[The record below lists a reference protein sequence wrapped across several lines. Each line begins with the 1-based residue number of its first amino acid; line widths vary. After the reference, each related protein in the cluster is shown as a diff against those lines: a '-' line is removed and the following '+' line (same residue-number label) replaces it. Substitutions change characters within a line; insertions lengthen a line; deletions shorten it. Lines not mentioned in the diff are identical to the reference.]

1 MVIQIPRQILRSCRV
16 SIAHV
21 VVIMLGIVLLSS
33 AGYAQRNPDAKDPQN
48 ALNREFNNPAPTQI
62 AAALKTLSSQSRTVI
77 ERLSKLGDLPVQG
90 WRYHAGDVSGAQAVD
105 FDDSSWQEIQVPYR
119 AQVTDVVWMRKKV
132 VVPNAVG
139 GYDLTGTRLWI
150 QGYSSNN
157 TLSVFFNGERVAAGE
172 SMEPLVLLSSAK
184 PGDTVEVA
192 LRLATTSRPK
202 NIPYIQV
209 HVDYAPNRPN
219 PQDMYTEFISAALL
233 LPDLSQNV
241 SADIATLDKVIEDVD
256 LSALDQSD
264 PQKFDASLR
273 KSQADLEALRPVLQK
288 ANFHVTGNSHID
300 AAWLWP
306 VTETVDV
313 VRRTFGTALQL
324 MDEYPDYIYAQS
336 GLVYNEWMSEK
347 YPEMNAEIKKRIQ
360 EGRWE
365 IVGGMWVEP
374 DLNLPDGESQVRQLL
389 VGQREAQMLYGVTT
403 RIGWNP
409 DTFGYDWQ
417 LPQIY
422 KKSGVDYFI
431 TQKMS
436 YNETNPFPFKIF
448 WWQSPDGS
456 KVLTY
461 FPHSYGNNDLNP
473 VRLSN
478 DLVHGR
484 ALNPGLTN
492 ILDMYGVGDHGGGPT
507 RAVLDQGV
515 HWMQA
520 DKVVPRMEFG
530 TAQSYFSEI
539 EKKIAPDSP
548 TYNYEAMA
556 HGGGALPAPPAG
568 EISIPIWNDEVYFE
582 HHRGTYTT
590 QAKHKQNMRES
601 EEWTLNAEK
610 YSSLA
615 WLDGQSYPGTA
626 LTEAWKKVLFNQF
639 HDLGAGSGI
648 GIIYKDAQRDY
659 DQVRWA
665 TQEAST
671 KALNTIQARIDTH
684 AAGVVP
690 ILVFNPLGWDRSGLV
705 HVDVEMP
712 AASDGVT
719 ILDKNNHV
727 VPSQILSSDSATN
740 TYRLLV
746 DARSVPSLGYDVLH
760 AVPGKKPFVSDLKA
774 SGLTLEN
781 SFLKVT
787 VDPTNGCITSLY
799 DKKSNFESLAAGACG
814 NQLQAFKDHSTSE
827 TAWNIDPGTYDHV
840 IPITEADSVELV
852 ENTPLRAVVRVS
864 RTWQSSKFVQDITLY
879 ADSDQ
884 VEVVNDFDWHETYIL
899 LKAAF
904 PLAASS
910 KMATYEIPYGAIER
924 PTTRDN
930 DWDAAKFEVS
940 AIRWADLGDGQHG
953 FSLINAAKFG
963 YDCKDNVLRLTL
975 LRSPTDPD
983 PVADRGHQ
991 HFSYAL
997 YPHAGDWKSAM
1008 TVRHGFEYNYKLH
1021 ATQVASH
1028 AGTMPLEHSFISVK
1042 NDDVVLTAVKKAEDT
1057 DALVLRFYEWAGKS
1071 GDVQLTVPKGATS
1084 ATFTN
1089 LMEKPEG
1096 AALPLVDSD
1105 HVTVPVTPYSIE
1117 TVQFAYPHDQK

>member
-1 MVIQIPRQILRSCRV
+1 VFLSAVGNAQQNPRS
-16 SIAHV
+16 
-21 VVIMLGIVLLSS
+21 
-33 AGYAQRNPDAKDPQN
+33 
-48 ALNREFNNPAPTQI
+48 REFNNPGPTQI
-62 AAALKTLSSQSRTVI
+62 AAAEQALSSQSRTVI
-77 ERLSKLGDLPVQG
+77 DRLSKLGALSVQS
-90 WRYHAGDVSGAQAVD
+90 WRYHVGDVPGGQAVS
-105 FDDSSWQEIQVPYR
+105 FDDSAWQEIQVPSR
-119 AQVTDVVWMRKKV
+119 TQTTDVIWLRKKI
-132 VVPNAVG
+132 VVPHALG
-139 GYDLTGTRLWI
+139 GYDLTGARLWI
-150 QGYSSNN
+150 RGMSSD
-157 TLSVFFNGERVAAGE
+157 TLTVYFNGERVAAGE
-172 SMEPLVLLSSAK
+172 SMESLVLFSSAK
-184 PGDTVEVA
+184 PGDTLQVA
-192 LRLATTSRPK
+192 FRYATTARPK
-202 NIPYIQV
+202 NIPGMQV
-209 HVDYAPNRPN
+209 QIDFAPNRPN
-219 PQDMYTEFISAALL
+219 PQDMYTEFVAAALL
-233 LPDLSQNV
+233 LPDVSQNV
-241 SADIATLDKVIEDVD
+241 AADTATLDKAIQDVD
-256 LSALDQSD
+256 LSALDAND
-264 PQKFDASLR
+264 QKNFDDSLR
-273 KSQADLEALRPVLQK
+273 KSQQDLEPLRPTLQQ
-288 ANFHVTGNSHID
+288 ATLHLSGNSHID

-324 MDEYPDYIYAQS
+324 MDEYPTYTFSQS
-336 GLVYNEWMSEK
+336 ALAYSEWMSEK

-389 VGQREAQMLYGVTT
+389 VGQRESMQLYGVTA

-422 KKSGVDYFI
+422 KKSGLDYFV
-431 TQKMS
+431 TQKLS
-436 YNETNPFPFKIF
+436 ANETNPFPFKLF

-461 FPHSYGNNDLNP
+461 LPHGYGNRDLGP

-478 DLVHGR
+478 DLVHAR
-484 ALNPGLTN
+484 TLNPGLTDL
-492 ILDMYGVGDHGGGPT
+492 LDLYGVGDHGGGPT
-507 RAVLDQGV
+507 RSVLDQGLR
-515 HWMQA
+515 WTQP
-520 DKVVPRMEFG
+520 DKIVPKVEFG
-530 TAQSYFSEI
+530 TAQSYFSSV
-539 EKKIAPDSP
+539 EKKIAPNSP
-548 TYNYEAMA
+548 TYNYHAM
-556 HGGGALPAPPAG
+556 GNGAVTLPAPPAG
-568 EISIPIWNDEVYFE
+568 EVTIPTWNDELYFE

-615 WLDGQSYPGTA
+615 WLDGQAYPGTA
-626 LTEAWKKVLFNQF
+626 LNEAWKKVLFNQF

-983 PVADRGHQ
+983 PIADRGHQ
-991 HFSYAL
+991 HFGYVL
-997 YPHAGDWKSAM
+997 YPHAGDWKTAM
-1008 TVRHGFEYNYKLH
+1008 TVRHGFDYNYKLH

-1042 NDDVVLTAVKKAEDT
+1042 GDNVVLTAVKKAEDT

-1071 GDVQLTVPKGATS
+1071 GDVQLTVPKGATA

-1096 AALPLVDSD
+1096 AALTLVDSD

>member
-1 MVIQIPRQILRSCRV
+1 MLIQTPRQILRSCRM
-16 SIAHV
+16 SIARV
-21 VVIMLGIVLLSS
+21 VVIVLGIALLSS
-33 AGYAQRNPDAKDPQN
+33 AAYAQRNPDAKDPQN

-62 AAALKTLSSQSRTVI
+62 AAALKTLSSQSRTVVD
-77 ERLSKLGDLPVQG
+77 RLSKLGDLPVQG
-90 WRYHAGDVSGAQAVD
+90 WRYHVGDVSGAQAIA

-119 AQVTDVVWMRKKV
+119 SQVTDVIWLRKKI

-150 QGYSSNN
+150 QGYSTNN
-157 TLSVFFNGERVAAGE
+157 TLSVFFNGERVAAGD
-172 SMEPLVLLSSAK
+172 SMEPMVLFSSAK
-184 PGDTVEVA
+184 PGDTVEIA
-192 LRLATTSRPK
+192 LRVATTSRPK
-202 NIPYIQV
+202 NVPYLQV
-209 HVDYAPNRPN
+209 HVDFAPNRPN

-233 LPDLSQNV
+233 IPVLSQNG
-241 SADIATLDKVIEDVD
+241 SADIATLDKAIEDVD
-256 LSALDQSD
+256 LSSLDANN
-264 PQKFDASLR
+264 PQKFDASLQ
-273 KSQADLEALRPVLQK
+273 KSQLDLEVLKPLLQK

-324 MDEYPDYIYAQS
+324 MDEYPNYTYTQS
-336 GLVYNEWMSEK
+336 ALAYNEWMSEK

-374 DLNLPDGESQVRQLL
+374 DLNMPDGESQVRQLL
-389 VGQREAQMLYGVTT
+389 VGQREAKLLYGVTT

-422 KKSGVDYFI
+422 KKSGMDYFV

-436 YNETNPFPFKIF
+436 YNEINPFPFKLF
-448 WWQSPDGS
+448 WWQAPDGS
-456 KVLTY
+456 KVLTF
-461 FPHSYGNNDLNP
+461 FPHDYGNGNLSP
-473 VRLSN
+473 VRLAN
-478 DLVHGR
+478 DLVHGQT
-484 ALNPGLTN
+484 LNPGLTD
-492 ILDMYGVGDHGGGPT
+492 IMDLYGVGDHGGGPT
-507 RAVLDQGV
+507 RAVLDQGT
-515 HWMQA
+515 HWMQS
-520 DKVVPRMEFG
+520 DKVIPNMEFG
-530 TAQSYFSEI
+530 TAQSYFSEV
-539 EKKIAPDSP
+539 EKKIAPESP
-548 TYNYEAMA
+548 IYSYHAMA
-556 HGGGALPAPPAG
+556 LGAGALPAPPAG
-568 EISIPIWNDEVYFE
+568 QVSIPTWNDELYFE

-590 QAKHKQNMRES
+590 QANHKRNMRES

-615 WLDGQSYPGTA
+615 WLDGQSYPGAA

-671 KALNTIQARIDTH
+671 KALDTIQARIDTR
-684 AAGVVP
+684 AAGEVP
-690 ILVFNPLGWDRSGLV
+690 ILVFNPLAWERSGLV

-712 AASDGVT
+712 SASAGVT
-719 ILDKNNHV
+719 ILDKSNHV

-740 TYRLLV
+740 TFHLLV
-746 DARSVPSLGYDVLH
+746 DAKSIPSLGYDVLH
-760 AVPGKKPFVSDLKA
+760 AVPGKKPFTSDLKI

-787 VDPTNGCITSLY
+787 VDPSNGCITSLY

-814 NQLQAFKDHSTSE
+814 NQLQAFKDHSYVE
-827 TAWNIDPGTYDHV
+827 TAWNIDPGTFDHAILISQV
-840 IPITEADSVELV
+840 DSVKLV
-852 ENTPLRAVVRVS
+852 EQTPLRAVIRVS

-879 ADSDQ
+879 ADSDK
-884 VEVVNDFDWHETYIL
+884 VEVVNDIDWHETYIL

-904 PLAASS
+904 PLATSN
-910 KMATYEIPYGAIER
+910 KMATYEIPYGTIQR
-924 PTTRDN
+924 PTTRDSG
-930 DWDAAKFEVS
+930 WDAAKFEVS

-953 FSLINAAKFG
+953 FSLINEAKYG

-1021 ATQVASH
+1021 AAQVASH
-1028 AGTMPLEHSFISVK
+1028 AGTMPLSHSFISVK

-1057 DALVLRFYEWAGKS
+1057 DALILRFYEWAGKS
-1071 GDVQLTVPKGATS
+1071 GDVQLTVPKGATA

-1096 AALPLVDSD
+1096 AALNVVDSD
-1105 HVTVPVTPYSIE
+1105 HVTVPVTPFSIE
-1117 TVQFAYPHDQK
+1117 TVQFTYPHDQK

>member
-1 MVIQIPRQILRSCRV
+1 
-16 SIAHV
+16 
-21 VVIMLGIVLLSS
+21 
-33 AGYAQRNPDAKDPQN
+33 
-48 ALNREFNNPAPTQI
+48 
-62 AAALKTLSSQSRTVI
+62 
-77 ERLSKLGDLPVQG
+77 
-90 WRYHAGDVSGAQAVD
+90 
-105 FDDSSWQEIQVPYR
+105 
-119 AQVTDVVWMRKKV
+119 
-132 VVPNAVG
+132 
-139 GYDLTGTRLWI
+139 
-150 QGYSSNN
+150 
-157 TLSVFFNGERVAAGE
+157 
-172 SMEPLVLLSSAK
+172 
-184 PGDTVEVA
+184 
-192 LRLATTSRPK
+192 
-202 NIPYIQV
+202 
-209 HVDYAPNRPN
+209 
-219 PQDMYTEFISAALL
+219 
-233 LPDLSQNV
+233 
-241 SADIATLDKVIEDVD
+241 
-256 LSALDQSD
+256 
-264 PQKFDASLR
+264 
-273 KSQADLEALRPVLQK
+273 
-288 ANFHVTGNSHID
+288 
-300 AAWLWP
+300 
-306 VTETVDV
+306 
-313 VRRTFGTALQL
+313 
-324 MDEYPDYIYAQS
+324 
-336 GLVYNEWMSEK
+336 
-347 YPEMNAEIKKRIQ
+347 MNAEIKKRIQ

-389 VGQREAQMLYGVTT
+389 VGQRESMQLYGVTA

-422 KKSGVDYFI
+422 KKSGLDYFV
-431 TQKMS
+431 TQKLS
-436 YNETNPFPFKIF
+436 ANETNPFPFKLF

-461 FPHSYGNNDLNP
+461 LPHGYGNRDLGP

-478 DLVHGR
+478 DLVHAR
-484 ALNPGLTN
+484 TLNPGLTDL
-492 ILDMYGVGDHGGGPT
+492 LDLYGVGDHGGGPT
-507 RAVLDQGV
+507 RSVLDQGLR
-515 HWMQA
+515 WTQP
-520 DKVVPRMEFG
+520 DKIVPKVEFG
-530 TAQSYFSEI
+530 TAQSYFSSV
-539 EKKIAPDSP
+539 EKKIAPNSP
-548 TYNYEAMA
+548 TYNYHAM
-556 HGGGALPAPPAG
+556 GNGAVTLPAPPAG
-568 EISIPIWNDEVYFE
+568 EVTIPTWNDELYFE

-615 WLDGQSYPGTA
+615 WLDGQAYPGTA
-626 LTEAWKKVLFNQF
+626 LNEAWKKVLFNQF

-983 PVADRGHQ
+983 PIADRGHQ
-991 HFSYAL
+991 HFGYVL
-997 YPHAGDWKSAM
+997 YPHAGDWKTAM
-1008 TVRHGFEYNYKLH
+1008 TVRHGFDYNYKLH

-1042 NDDVVLTAVKKAEDT
+1042 GDNVVLTAVKKAEDT

-1071 GDVQLTVPKGATS
+1071 GDVQLTVPKGATA

-1096 AALPLVDSD
+1096 AALTLVDSD

>member
-1 MVIQIPRQILRSCRV
+1 VLIQIPRNVLRTCRV
-16 SIAHV
+16 SIVRV
-21 VVIMLGIVLLSS
+21 VVLVLGLVFLS
-33 AGYAQRNPDAKDPQN
+33 AVGNAQQNPRS
-48 ALNREFNNPAPTQI
+48 REFNNPGPTQI
-62 AAALKTLSSQSRTVI
+62 AAAEQALSSQSRTVI
-77 ERLSKLGDLPVQG
+77 DRLSRLGELSVQG
-90 WRYHAGDVSGAQAVD
+90 WRYHVGDVQGGQAVS
-105 FDDSSWQEIQVPYR
+105 FDDSTWQEIQVPSR
-119 AQVTDVVWMRKKV
+119 TQTTDVIWLRKKI
-132 VVPNAVG
+132 VVPHALG
-139 GYDLTGTRLWI
+139 GYDLTGARLWI
-150 QGYSSNN
+150 RSSSSD
-157 TLSVFFNGERVAAGE
+157 TLTVYFNGERVAAGE
-172 SMEPLVLLSSAK
+172 SMESLVLFSSAK
-184 PGDTVEVA
+184 PGDTLQVA
-192 LRLATTSRPK
+192 FRYATTARPK
-202 NIPYIQV
+202 NIPGMQV
-209 HVDYAPNRPN
+209 QIDFAPNRPN
-219 PQDMYTEFISAALL
+219 PQDMYTEFVAAALL
-233 LPDLSQNV
+233 LPDVSQNV
-241 SADIATLDKVIEDVD
+241 AADTATLDKAIQDVD
-256 LSALDQSD
+256 LTALDANDQK
-264 PQKFDASLR
+264 KFDDSLR
-273 KSQADLEALRPVLQK
+273 KSQQDLEPLRPTLQQ
-288 ANFHVTGNSHID
+288 ATLHLSGNSHID

-324 MDEYPDYIYAQS
+324 MNEYPTYTFSQS
-336 GLVYNEWMSEK
+336 ALAYSEWMSEK
-347 YPEMNAEIKKRIQ
+347 YPEMNAEIKQRIK

-374 DLNLPDGESQVRQLL
+374 DLNMPDGESQVRQLL
-389 VGQREAQMLYGVTT
+389 VGQREAKMLYGVTA

-422 KKSGVDYFI
+422 KKSGLDYFV
-431 TQKMS
+431 TQKLS
-436 YNETNPFPFKIF
+436 ANETNPFPFKLF

-461 FPHSYGNNDLNP
+461 LPHGYGNRDLGP

-478 DLVHGR
+478 DLVHAR
-484 ALNPGLTN
+484 NLNSGLSDL
-492 ILDMYGVGDHGGGPT
+492 LDLYGVGDHGGGPT
-507 RAVLDQGV
+507 RSVLDQGLR
-515 HWMQA
+515 WTQT
-520 DKVVPRMEFG
+520 DKIVPKVEFG
-530 TAQSYFSEI
+530 TAQSYFSAV

-548 TYNYEAMA
+548 TYNYHAM
-556 HGGGALPAPPAG
+556 GNGPVTLPTPPAG
-568 EISIPIWNDEVYFE
+568 EVTVPTWKDELYFE

-626 LTEAWKKVLFNQF
+626 LNEAWKKVLFNQF

-684 AAGVVP
+684 AAGLVP

-746 DARSVPSLGYDVLH
+746 DAKSVPSLGYDVLH

-774 SGLTLEN
+774 SGLTMGN

-814 NQLQAFKDHSTSE
+814 NQLQAFKDHSTTE

-840 IPITEADSVELV
+840 IPITEADSVKLV

-884 VEVVNDFDWHETYIL
+884 VEVVNDVDWHETYIL

-910 KMATYEIPYGAIER
+910 KMATYEIPYGSIER

-953 FSLINAAKFG
+953 FSLINAAKYG
-963 YDCKDNVLRLTL
+963 YDCKDNVLRLTV

-991 HFSYAL
+991 HFGYVL

-1008 TVRHGFEYNYKLH
+1008 TVRHGFDYNYKLH
-1021 ATQVASH
+1021 AAQVASH

-1042 NDDVVLTAVKKAEDT
+1042 GDNVVLTAVKKAEDT
-1057 DALVLRFYEWAGKS
+1057 DALILRFYEWAGKS
-1071 GDVQLTVPKGATS
+1071 GDVQLTVPKGATA

-1096 AALPLVDSD
+1096 AALNLVDSSQ
-1105 HVTVPVTPYSIE
+1105 VTVPVTPYSIE

>member
-1 MVIQIPRQILRSCRV
+1 LQV
-16 SIAHV
+16 A
-21 VVIMLGIVLLSS
+21 
-33 AGYAQRNPDAKDPQN
+33 
-48 ALNREFNNPAPTQI
+48 F
-62 AAALKTLSSQSRTVI
+62 
-77 ERLSKLGDLPVQG
+77 
-90 WRYHAGDVSGAQAVD
+90 RY
-105 FDDSSWQEIQVPYR
+105 
-119 AQVTDVVWMRKKV
+119 
-132 VVPNAVG
+132 
-139 GYDLTGTRLWI
+139 
-150 QGYSSNN
+150 
-157 TLSVFFNGERVAAGE
+157 
-172 SMEPLVLLSSAK
+172 
-184 PGDTVEVA
+184 
-192 LRLATTSRPK
+192 ATTARPK
-202 NIPYIQV
+202 NIPGMQV
-209 HVDYAPNRPN
+209 QIDFAPNRPN
-219 PQDMYTEFISAALL
+219 PQDMYTEFVAAALL
-233 LPDLSQNV
+233 LPDVSQNV
-241 SADIATLDKVIEDVD
+241 AADTATLDKAIQDVD
-256 LSALDQSD
+256 LSALDAND
-264 PQKFDASLR
+264 QKNFDDSLR
-273 KSQADLEALRPVLQK
+273 KSQQDLEPLRPTLQQ
-288 ANFHVTGNSHID
+288 ATLHLSGNSHID

-324 MDEYPDYIYAQS
+324 MDEYPTYTFSQS
-336 GLVYNEWMSEK
+336 ALAYSEWMSEK

-389 VGQREAQMLYGVTT
+389 VGQRESMQLYGVTA

-422 KKSGVDYFI
+422 KKSGLDYFV
-431 TQKMS
+431 TQKLS
-436 YNETNPFPFKIF
+436 ANETNPFPFKLF

-461 FPHSYGNNDLNP
+461 LPHGYGNRDLGP

-478 DLVHGR
+478 DLVHAR
-484 ALNPGLTN
+484 TLNPGLTDL
-492 ILDMYGVGDHGGGPT
+492 LDLYGVGDHGGGPT
-507 RAVLDQGV
+507 RSVLDQGLR
-515 HWMQA
+515 WTQP
-520 DKVVPRMEFG
+520 DKIVPKVEFG
-530 TAQSYFSEI
+530 TAQSYFSSV
-539 EKKIAPDSP
+539 EKKIAPNSP
-548 TYNYEAMA
+548 TYNYHAM
-556 HGGGALPAPPAG
+556 GNGAVTLPAPPAG
-568 EISIPIWNDEVYFE
+568 EVTIPTWNDELYFE

-615 WLDGQSYPGTA
+615 WLDGQAYPGTA
-626 LTEAWKKVLFNQF
+626 LNEAWKKVLFNQF

-983 PVADRGHQ
+983 PIADRGHQ
-991 HFSYAL
+991 HFGYVL
-997 YPHAGDWKSAM
+997 YPHAGDWKTAM
-1008 TVRHGFEYNYKLH
+1008 TVRHGFDYNYKLH

-1042 NDDVVLTAVKKAEDT
+1042 GDNVVLTAVKKAEDT

-1071 GDVQLTVPKGATS
+1071 GDVQLTVPKGATA

-1096 AALPLVDSD
+1096 AALTLVDSD

>member
-1 MVIQIPRQILRSCRV
+1 MLIQIPRNVLRSCRV
-16 SIAHV
+16 SIARV
-21 VVIMLGIVLLSS
+21 VVLVLGLVFLS
-33 AGYAQRNPDAKDPQN
+33 AVANAQQN
-48 ALNREFNNPAPTQI
+48 ARSREFNNPGPTQI
-62 AAALKTLSSQSRTVI
+62 AAAEQALSSQSRTVI
-77 ERLSKLGDLPVQG
+77 DRLSRLGELSVQG
-90 WRYHAGDVSGAQAVD
+90 WRYHVGDVPGGQAVSL
-105 FDDSSWQEIQVPYR
+105 DDSSWQEIQVPSR
-119 AQVTDVVWMRKKV
+119 TQTTDVIWLRKKI
-132 VVPNAVG
+132 VVPHALG
-139 GYDLTGTRLWI
+139 GYDLTGARLWI
-150 QGYSSNN
+150 RGSSSD

-172 SMEPLVLLSSAK
+172 SMEPLVLFSSAK
-184 PGDTVEVA
+184 PGDTLQVA
-192 LRLATTSRPK
+192 FRYAITSRPK
-202 NIPYIQV
+202 NIPAMQV
-209 HVDYAPNRPN
+209 RIDYAPNRPN
-219 PQDMYTEFISAALL
+219 PLDMYTEFVAAALM
-233 LPDLSQNV
+233 LPDVSRNV
-241 SADIATLDKVIEDVD
+241 SADTATLDKAIQDVD
-256 LSALDQSD
+256 LSALDANDQK
-264 PQKFDASLR
+264 KFDDSLR
-273 KSQADLEALRPVLQK
+273 KSQADLESLKPTLQQ
-288 ANFHVTGNSHID
+288 ANFHLSGNSHID

-324 MDEYPDYIYAQS
+324 MDEYPTYTFSQS
-336 GLVYNEWMSEK
+336 ALAYSEWMSEK
-347 YPEMNAEIKKRIQ
+347 YPEMNAEIKKRVQ

-374 DLNLPDGESQVRQLL
+374 DLNMPDGESQVRQLL
-389 VGQREAQMLYGVTT
+389 VGQREAKMLYGVTA

-422 KKSGVDYFI
+422 KKSGLDYFV
-431 TQKMS
+431 TQKLS
-436 YNETNPFPFKIF
+436 ANETNPFPFKLF

-461 FPHSYGNNDLNP
+461 LPHGYGNSDLGP

-478 DLVHGR
+478 DLVHAR
-484 ALNPGLTN
+484 TLNPGLTDL
-492 ILDMYGVGDHGGGPT
+492 LDLYGVGDHGGGPT
-507 RAVLDQGV
+507 RAVLDQGLR
-515 HWMQA
+515 WMQP
-520 DKVVPRMEFG
+520 DKIVPRMEFG
-530 TAQSYFSEI
+530 TAQSYFSAV

-548 TYNYEAMA
+548 TYNYHAM
-556 HGGGALPAPPAG
+556 GNGAVTLPAPPAG
-568 EISIPIWNDEVYFE
+568 EVTVPTWNDELYFE

-626 LTEAWKKVLFNQF
+626 LNEAWKKVLFNQF

-684 AAGVVP
+684 AAGAVP
-690 ILVFNPLGWDRSGLV
+690 ILVFNPLGWDRSGVV

-719 ILDKNNHV
+719 ILDKNNRV
-727 VPSQILSSDSATN
+727 VPSQVLSSDSATN

-774 SGLTLEN
+774 SGLTMEN

-814 NQLQAFKDHSTSE
+814 NQLQAFHDHSTSE

-840 IPITEADSVELV
+840 IPITQADSVKLV

-884 VEVVNDFDWHETYIL
+884 VEVVNDIDWHETYIL

-910 KMATYEIPYGAIER
+910 KMATYEIPYGSIER
-924 PTTRDN
+924 PTTRNN

-953 FSLINAAKFG
+953 FSLINAAKYG

-991 HFSYAL
+991 HFGYVL

-1008 TVRHGFEYNYKLH
+1008 TVRHGFDYNYKLH
-1021 ATQVASH
+1021 ALQVTSH

-1042 NDDVVLTAVKKAEDT
+1042 GDNVVLTAVKKAEDT
-1057 DALVLRFYEWAGKS
+1057 DALILRFYEWAGKT
-1071 GDVQLTVPKGATS
+1071 GDVQLTVPKGATA

-1096 AALPLVDSD
+1096 AALNLVDSSQ
-1105 HVTVPVTPYSIE
+1105 VTVPVTPYSIE
-1117 TVQFAYPHDQK
+1117 TVQFAYPHDQQKR